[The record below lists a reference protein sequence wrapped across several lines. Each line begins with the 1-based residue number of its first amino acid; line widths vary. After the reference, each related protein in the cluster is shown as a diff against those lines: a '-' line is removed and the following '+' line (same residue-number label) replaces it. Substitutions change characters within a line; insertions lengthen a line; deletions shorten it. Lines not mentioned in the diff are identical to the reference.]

1 MDRMETQRLILRRWR
16 KSDFEPF
23 HRINSNPRAM
33 EFFPSLLTP
42 GQTKDFMARIES
54 GFEEH
59 GFGLWAAEL
68 KSDGEMIG
76 FIGLSVPAFNAVFTP
91 CVEIGWRL
99 APEHW
104 GKGLAPEGAEKALE
118 FGFREKKLP
127 EILSWTSKINLP
139 SRRVMEKIGMS
150 HDPRDDFEHPLRP
163 LDVRLRPHVLY
174 RMKLAEFEKRR
185 LGSD

>member
-1 MDRMETQRLILRRWR
+1 MDRIETQRLILRRWR
-16 KSDFEPF
+16 IDDFEPF
-23 HRINSNPRAM
+23 HRINSDPLVM
-33 EFFPSLLTP
+33 EFFPSVLTP
-42 GQTKDFMARIES
+42 DQTRAFLARIES
-54 GFEEH
+54 GFQEQ

-68 KSDGEMIG
+68 KSSKEMIG
-76 FIGLSVPAFNAVFTP
+76 FIGLSVPAFKAIFTP

-104 GKGLAPEGAEKALE
+104 GKGLATEGAKKVLE

-150 HDPRDDFEHPLRP
+150 YDPRDDFEHPLRP
-163 LDVRLRPHVLY
+163 MDIRLRPHVLY
-174 RMKLAEFEKRR
+174 RMKREEFEKLR
-185 LGSD
+185 LGP